1 MYSGAFQTSQKRL
14 RKLFDMSKKLSTYQ
28 KNETNKPKIKVAQTP
43 AEPMFEPRYFGMESQ
58 QAPTKPVNLNTKLM
72 RAQRYGHNLTQIPR
86 SEPAHTTPVQPK
98 KMRGQPLP
106 SQQETKPIMLAK
118 PTIGERG
125 DKSEHETE
133 QYRADQHRLP
143 LKSHTNTI
151 NAVQCMMDSSSEP
164 QEQEELSPEEK
175 RLKKLGIKYGSRF
188 PLVRRKANA
197 LGEAVREQVR
207 VQSVAPGII
216 HTRIHRPVA
225 DNPSLTENDRNAI
238 NNQRPGEIMEHMGV
252 GDTGDTYDR
261 LRVHQGAGNGG
272 VLGGDNKEARKEPSN
287 FASKLNP
294 NTAVINGGFFS
305 THAHEGNEKAIGL
318 PVGETSHR
326 TAKFPIPKPY
336 LGDYGALNVNDK
348 VGISSGPVLE
358 PSKGDKMFE
367 DNRFKHN
374 IHDPNTDKRKPNLLN
389 NVPGALT
396 HASGRN
402 PRSAISTFPPI
413 NGESGDVI
421 MHTVTTGGVRDEK
434 TRGATMEG
442 WQKIV
447 TQGSYQYGKDEGS
460 DEENAIKQTQTR
472 PNTLNLDGG
481 GSVYM
486 GIKNGSG
493 MHTIASGAQ
502 TGEAQRKI
510 PNIVFAGGEN
520 DKGGEVTIVP
530 NQGSQQQPNQNP
542 LPKRRADEEMEQ
554 SSSRRQR
561 R

>member
-1 MYSGAFQTSQKRL
+1 
-14 RKLFDMSKKLSTYQ
+14 MSKKLRIYQ

-43 AEPMFEPRYFGMESQ
+43 AEAMFEPRYFGMESQ

-86 SEPAHTTPVQPK
+86 SEPAHTTPVQHK

-106 SQQETKPIMLAK
+106 SQQESEPLLQAK
-118 PTIGERG
+118 STIGELG
-125 DKSEHETE
+125 EKSEQEME
-133 QYRADQHRLP
+133 QHRVDRHRPL
-143 LKSHTNTI
+143 LKSNTNTI

-164 QEQEELSPEEK
+164 QEQEELSPEQK
-175 RLKKLGIKYGSRF
+175 RQKKLGIKYGSRF

-225 DNPSLTENDRNAI
+225 DNPSLTEDDRNAI

-252 GDTGDTYDR
+252 GDTYDR
-261 LRVHQGAGNGG
+261 LRVHQGAGKGG
-272 VLGGDNKEARKEPSN
+272 VIGQPQPADPRHLAHSHLRPGTG
-287 FASKLNP
+287 
-294 NTAVINGGFFS
+294 TAVINGGYFS
-305 THAHEGNEKAIGL
+305 PKSNRPANVGM
-318 PVGETSHR
+318 PVGPTGYRDDNKHR
-326 TAKFPIPKPY
+326 PIPEAY
-336 LGDYGALNVNDK
+336 RGDYGALNVNSSM
-348 VGISSGPVLE
+348 GISAGPVLE
-358 PSKGDKMFE
+358 PGKGDNQFE
-367 DNRFKHN
+367 DDRFKFKLP
-374 IHDPNTDKRKPNLLN
+374 DPANPKPGNEQTRDEKIDNPLN
-389 NVPGALT
+389 STWGALT
-396 HASGRN
+396 HASDKN
-402 PRSAISTFPPI
+402 PRSAISTFPPT

-421 MHTVTTGGVRDEK
+421 MHTITSGGKRRDPK
-434 TRGATMEG
+434 NRGATMKE
-442 WQKIV
+442 WQEIV
-447 TQGSYQYGKDEGS
+447 TQGSYQYGENEGS
-460 DEENAIKQTQTR
+460 NKKGAMKETQTR

-486 GIKNGSG
+486 GIKKGSG
-493 MHTIASGAQ
+493 MHTTIASGAQ

-510 PNIVFAGGEN
+510 PNIVFAGGQN
-520 DKGGEVTIVP
+520 KNGGEVTIVP
-530 NQGSQQQPNQNP
+530 NQNSQPQPNQNP